1 MTLLDDKDKL
11 FVVAYVCVKDLTHT
25 RAIALMENIKKHFL
39 EKLDDSVKFFVYPV
53 LVPEMQKVEI
63 LNPKFVNNEM
73 IQKVMDTYES
83 FQKIIEDNQ

>member
-1 MTLLDDKDKL
+1 MIFEDKDKL
-11 FVVAYVCVKDLTHT
+11 FVVAYVCIKDLNHA
-25 RAIALMENIKKHFL
+25 RGIALMESIKRYFL
-39 EKLDDSVKFFVYPV
+39 ENLDSSVKFFVYPV

-83 FQKIIEDNQ
+83 FQKIMEENK